1 MNRRELL
8 KVAATTTLALAA
20 GVVLSDW
27 RSPQA
32 SAVAATARGR
42 RLRGTDH
49 GQLLESLD
57 GGVSWQ
63 VIAEFGEHCAIR
75 EIVERGEQIYLRL
88 EVLGHPFFLR
98 SADARTWRT
107 VDSPTRDI

>member
-20 GVVLSDW
+20 GVVLSER
-27 RSPQA
+27 RSPRA
-32 SAVAATARGR
+32 PGVESTPLGR
-42 RLRGTDH
+42 RLRGTDQ

-57 GGVSWQ
+57 GGVSWH
-63 VIAEFGEHCAIR
+63 VVAKFGKDCSVREIAE
-75 EIVERGEQIYLRL
+75 RGDQIYLRL

-98 SADARTWRT
+98 SADARAWHT
-107 VDSPTRDI
+107 VDSPPRDI